1 MLAANVTK
9 LGNDSFILLS
19 AAAETGD
26 RVDGATKSTLQPQKR
41 VKLYELSDTMI
52 MS

>member
-9 LGNDSFILLS
+9 LANDSFILLS

-26 RVDGATKSTLQPQKR
+26 RVDGATKSTLQPQKGSSSTNFR
-41 VKLYELSDTMI
+41 I
-52 MS
+52 Q

>member
-1 MLAANVTK
+1 MSK
-9 LGNDSFILLS
+9 LVNDSFILLS
-19 AAAETGD
+19 AATKTGD
-26 RVDGATKSTLQPQKR
+26 RLDGATKSTLQPQKR